1 MQKDELMGK
10 ARVAAEKLESG
21 AFLAADEVT
30 ALLDIS
36 ISTLHRL
43 PLQSFRIG
51 RQLRYAPQDVQR
63 LIEQSREPIA
73 A

>member
-1 MQKDELMGK
+1 MNKDGLMDK
-10 ARVAAEKLESG
+10 ARVAAEKMESG

-43 PLQSFRIG
+43 PLQSLRIG
-51 RQLRYAPQDVQR
+51 RQLRYDPRDVQR
-63 LIEQSREPIA
+63 LIEKSREPIA

>member
-1 MQKDELMGK
+1 MQKAGLMDR
-10 ARVAAEKLESG
+10 ARIAADKLESG
-21 AFLAADEVT
+21 VFLAADEVT

-43 PLQSFRIG
+43 PLPSIRIG
-51 RQLRYAPQDVQR
+51 RQLRYDPQDIQR
-63 LIEQSREPIA
+63 LIETHKEPIA